1 MNDPT
6 TPEPGPAAASTPPSA
21 APAAK
26 TKVAENTA
34 GLARVLL
41 VVLVVTALLGG
52 LYALVAMMSALS
64 VLGIIGGFVVA
75 LLPVAA
81 LPLFL
86 SIRASM
92 ALKRRGQGAI
102 IRRLVSI
109 ALVLLTHL
117 AIIGVVSEWVG
128 RSSGDLI
135 ATSYLAL
142 EEVGGVPYIS
152 PMLRRAAKERNT
164 LPLPGDDEKKANM
177 GADGGPV
184 EAAPASD
191 GGPAPSGIQPAVTD
205 PATKAPRTSDAGPAA
220 QAEDPTPVVATSLSP
235 RKEGGARVLFAA
247 SAGREAGGNEV
258 VLAHSLYAHGA
269 VQTRRLSLAAFRTMG
284 GVRQIETA
292 QDGHLAVL
300 LTSGTV
306 LGAAPAGG
314 LSALT
319 ALALGT
325 KVKTADNADAGEI
338 TAVRDVNIGP
348 GGNLLAVVDVA
359 ASRGKAPQPALVS
372 TTLSG
377 SSAIVV
383 RKRGDAIDAVGTES
397 APTAYDFQLRRGTG
411 NDRFV
416 VVETFVSGAPIRSQ
430 YTGTVFQMN
439 PQRLLVGS
447 TRAPAGLR
455 EVARTGA
462 TLVGIGQKTLQAFQD
477 AVALADGRVLF
488 DANFAEAGK
497 EGWLF
502 VATPGDA
509 QAYALAPKL
518 YPNGALWK
526 ASAPRAR
533 SLSAKDDVISFIGG
547 NADESSLKRGTFGGT
562 GTTVAQGATATA
574 ADGTASWRVL
584 DFESVALSD
593 TADWM
598 LLAAT
603 VRGDDGKERG
613 AILLANEQD
622 LAAKN
627 LEALVVEGVGTN
639 PLSRLTFRQDRR
651 DPLWLV
657 AP

>member
-6 TPEPGPAAASTPPSA
+6 TPEPGPAAASTPPSS
-21 APAAK
+21 APSAN

-41 VVLVVTALLGG
+41 VVLVVTAMLGG

-75 LLPVAA
+75 LLPVVA

-117 AIIGVVSEWVG
+117 AIIGAVSEWVG

-142 EEVGGVPYIS
+142 EKVGGIPYVS

-164 LPLPGDDEKKANM
+164 LPLPGDDEGKPKM

-184 EAAPASD
+184 VEAPKAD
-191 GGPAPSGIQPAVTD
+191 GGPAAGDVPPEDKPKTEA
-205 PATKAPRTSDAGPAA
+205 SDAGPAA
-220 QAEDPTPVVATSLSP
+220 KIEEAATTATATTLSP
-235 RKEGGARVLFAA
+235 RSEGGARVLFAA
-247 SAGREAGGNEV
+247 SAGRDAGGNEV
-258 VLAHSLYAHGA
+258 VLAHSVYAQGA
-269 VQTRRLSLAAFRTMG
+269 VQTRRLSLAAFRTQG
-284 GVRQIETA
+284 GVRQIESA
-292 QDGHLAVL
+292 QDGHLVVL

-306 LGAAPAGG
+306 LGAAPAGSLG
-314 LSALT
+314 VLT
-319 ALALGT
+319 PLALGA

-338 TAVRDVNIGP
+338 TAVRDVNVGP
-348 GGNLLAVVDVA
+348 NGDVLAVVDVA
-359 ASRGKAPQPALVS
+359 ASRGKAPQPAMVS

-377 SSAIVV
+377 ASAIVV
-383 RKRGDAIDAVGTES
+383 RKRGDAVEAVGSEA
-397 APTAYDFQLRRGTG
+397 APTAYDFELRRGTG
-411 NDRFV
+411 SDRFV
-416 VVETFVSGAPIRSQ
+416 VVETFV
-430 YTGTVFQMN
+430 TGKPVRNQFTGKVFQMN

-462 TLVGIGQKTLQAFQD
+462 ALVGVAQKTLQAFQD

-518 YPNGALWK
+518 FPGKALWK
-526 ASAPRAR
+526 ATAPRAR
-533 SLSAKDDVISFIGG
+533 SLSAKDDVMSFIGG
-547 NADESSLKRGTFGGT
+547 TAEQSSLKRGSFDGT
-562 GTTVAQGATATA
+562 GATLSKGANATT
-574 ADGTASWRVL
+574 ADGTSSWRIL

-603 VRGDDGKERG
+603 VRGDDGKERQ
-613 AILLANEQD
+613 AILLANEKD
-622 LAAKN
+622 
-627 LEALVVEGVGTN
+627 LEAKTFEALIVEGVGAN
-639 PLSRLTFRQDRR
+639 ALSRLTFRQDRR